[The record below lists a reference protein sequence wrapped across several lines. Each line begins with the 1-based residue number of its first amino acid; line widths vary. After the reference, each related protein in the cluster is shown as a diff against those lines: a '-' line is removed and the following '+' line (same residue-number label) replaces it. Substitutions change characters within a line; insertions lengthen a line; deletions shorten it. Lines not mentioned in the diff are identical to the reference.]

1 MEGEG
6 LPEEGDPFG
15 DFEGGSENSQDPFSM
30 DDEPR
35 DWFTSN
41 GAHIP
46 IEEGEEQ
53 SEAFKDFKKEKRLE
67 KSPKRDKIL
76 KRTRKEVQLPKNE
89 YSQVMHE
96 LNTNLPKEL
105 KNMKTFNRSIGNYTY
120 KILNSGF
127 NNYKI
132 IGKTKIDDIFY

>member
-15 DFEGGSENSQDPFSM
+15 DFEGGSENSQDPFST
-30 DDEPR
+30 DEWEENKHPR
-35 DWFTSN
+35 KAN
-41 GAHIP
+41 GQFG
-46 IEEGEEQ
+46 EGG
-53 SEAFKDFKKEKRLE
+53 SSSGVE
-67 KSPKRDKIL
+67 KSSKRDKIL

-105 KNMKTFNRSIGNYTY
+105 KDMKTFNRSIGNYTY